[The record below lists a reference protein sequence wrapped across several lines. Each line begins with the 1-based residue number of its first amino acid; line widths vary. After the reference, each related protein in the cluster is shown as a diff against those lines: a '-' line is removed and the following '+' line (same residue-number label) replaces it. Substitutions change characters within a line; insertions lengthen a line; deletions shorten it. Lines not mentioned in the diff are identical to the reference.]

1 MLMGWKSI
9 PCHQAALSLNSTL
22 HHGNRKDVRE
32 GGETPPLPRNCERS
46 CLLARS
52 IGQGRVS
59 SQGLFAEGESPCL
72 PLQTSLFQG
81 CLWEGGWGKGVSQ
94 ETGPCVPP
102 AHLRSEGNEGDFMLV
117 STYFLSRTFSTLLP
131 RLAAVFLLVTSVALC
146 PAASIR
152 GVITDSSGA
161 KVNGASVILIS
172 GGKAVNSAVTA
183 ADGSFQMTTGVEGRF
198 FLVVS
203 AKSFRQLETPGFYAG
218 RLDLIERNVVLEPEW
233 VRQSIVVT
241 ATGTPTPQPQ
251 TSAATNVLGLLDLS
265 LRDNLVSALRLMPGT
280 VMVQAGQLGAQ
291 TSLFIRGGNSSSNK
305 VLMDG
310 VSVCDLGGNYDFGS
324 LSTTAVERAEV
335 YRGPNSNLYGAGAAS
350 GVVSLTTPHGT
361 TRFPSIL
368 FQGDAGNFSTSRE
381 ELVIAGAHNKLDYL
395 GAFSWLQTANNLSKD
410 EYHVATTAANLGWQV
425 TGNTQLRA
433 TLHYG
438 VDATGLPNAW
448 NFYHVADDATE
459 KDQNLF
465 ISTSIDNQTTASFHN
480 TIHYGAARKREQWNQ
495 WAQVG
500 GGDFDDY
507 GDSLGKV
514 VTITGANGYSVT
526 GQAILDYAGTYP
538 TGDHFVNNRDQLIYQ
553 GDYKFTP
560 HLTALIG
567 FHFEDERGTYVYPA
581 YSTNDVTERT
591 NYDYVAGVHGDFK
604 NRFFY
609 TLGGS
614 LEHYSL
620 FGTQT
625 SPRAGV
631 SLYAL
636 RPRQGIF
643 SGTRILFNYGDG
655 VREPTLTN
663 EVNSLYKFLENNGH
677 QSDLKQL
684 HIEPLS
690 APTTRTYEGGFEQ
703 AFFTQRLIF
712 RTSYFHNQFGKEIES
727 VPALELINLF
737 PDLTAADLGYYYTY
751 DMGLTVNTQAF
762 RAQGVETTIESGIGQ
777 NIFLRGGYTY
787 LDSVVQRSFT
797 SANEALAGGYA
808 PTYNGIAMGAFSP
821 LKGARPFRRPPHTG
835 FFAASYAG
843 ERLTGVFTAAFSS
856 RSDDSTFLYDA
867 DYGYS
872 LILPNRNLD
881 SGYAKLDLGG
891 SYKLLSWLNI
901 YAQAE
906 NLTGNQHIGPIGY
919 PSLPF
924 SVRTGLRIEWTKN
937 SR

>member
-1 MLMGWKSI
+1 VPDSAQFFYRHL
-9 PCHQAALSLNSTL
+9 LS
-22 HHGNRKDVRE
+22 RA
-32 GGETPPLPRNCERS
+32 LPRVLA
-46 CLLARS
+46 LL
-52 IGQGRVS
+52 
-59 SQGLFAEGESPCL
+59 
-72 PLQTSLFQG
+72 
-81 CLWEGGWGKGVSQ
+81 
-94 ETGPCVPP
+94 
-102 AHLRSEGNEGDFMLV
+102 
-117 STYFLSRTFSTLLP
+117 
-131 RLAAVFLLVTSVALC
+131 LLVAGAATS

-152 GVITDSSGA
+152 GVITDTSGA
-161 KVNGASVILIS
+161 KITAANVVLIS
-172 GGKAVNSAVTA
+172 GGKSVGSDISK
-183 ADGSFQMTTGVEGRF
+183 ADGSFQILSGVEGRF

-203 AKSFRQLETPGFYAG
+203 APSFRQLETPGFYAD
-218 RLDLIERNVVLEPEW
+218 RLDSIERNIVLEPEW
-233 VRQSIVVT
+233 VRESIVVT
-241 ATGTPTPQPQ
+241 PTGTPTPQSQ
-251 TSAATNVLGLLDLS
+251 TSSTTTVIGPLDLA
-265 LRDNLVSALRLMPGT
+265 LHDDFTSALRLMPGT
-280 VMVQAGQLGAQ
+280 FVAQTGQLGAQ

-305 VLMDG
+305 VLLDG
-310 VSVCDLGGNYDFGS
+310 VSAGDLGNNYDFGP
-324 LSTTAVERAEV
+324 LSTTAVERAEIF
-335 YRGPNSNLYGAGAAS
+335 RGPNSNLYGAGAAS

-361 TRFPSIL
+361 TSFPSIL
-368 FQGDAGNFSTSRE
+368 LQADAGNFNTSRE
-381 ELVIAGAHNKLDYL
+381 ELEVAGSHNKLDYL
-395 GAFSWLQTANNLSKD
+395 GAFSWLQTANDLPND
-410 EYHVATTAANLGWQV
+410 QYHLATTAANLGWQL
-425 TGNTQLRA
+425 NASTQLRA

-465 ISTSIDNQTTASFHN
+465 ISAAIDNQTTASLHN
-480 TIHYGAARKREQWNQ
+480 MIRYGATRKREQWNQ
-495 WAQVG
+495 WSQAG
-500 GGDFDDY
+500 SGDFNAY

-538 TGDHFVNNRDQLIYQ
+538 TGDSFVNNRDQLIYQ

-567 FHFEDERGTYVYPA
+567 FHFENERGTYVYPD
-581 YSTNDVTERT
+581 YGTNEATDRT

-604 NRFFY
+604 NRFYY

-631 SLYAL
+631 SFYAL

-663 EVNSLYKFLENNGH
+663 EVSSLYTFLKNGH
-677 QSDLKQL
+677 QADLKQL
-684 HIEPLS
+684 HIGPLA
-690 APTTRTYEGGFEQ
+690 APATRTYEGGFVQ
-703 AFFTQRLIF
+703 TFFSERLLF

-727 VPALELINLF
+727 VPAQELIKLF
-737 PDLTAADLGYYYTY
+737 PDLTVAALGYYYTY
-751 DMGLTVNTQAF
+751 DWGLTVNTQAF
-762 RAQGVETTIESGIGQ
+762 RAQGVETTIESGIGK

-821 LKGARPFRRPPHTG
+821 LKGARPFKRPPHTG
-835 FFAASYAG
+835 FFTASYAG
-843 ERLTGVFTAAFSS
+843 KRLTGVFTSALSS

-867 DYGYS
+867 NYEYS

-881 SGYAKLDLGG
+881 SGYAKLDLGA
-891 SYKLLSWLNI
+891 SYKLLSWLNV
-901 YAQAE
+901 YGQME
-906 NLTGNQHIGPIGY
+906 NLTNNRHIAPIGY

-924 SVRTGLRIEWTKN
+924 SIRTGLRIEWTRSN
-937 SR
+937 SQ